1 MSSKQATNQP
11 SNVDQTNN
19 SITDYGLLNHSL
31 GYLLRR
37 AQVKAFQNFAS
48 HFDAFDIKP
57 AQFSAL
63 ELIDKNPGMRQ
74 SRLAEALGLQRTN
87 LVGML
92 DLLQKRELIKRQP
105 APDDRRSHALHLT
118 PKGSRLLEQLHTQFH
133 NHENELFQSIGDEGN
148 LQAVRRALLAISHLS
163 VDR

>member
-1 MSSKQATNQP
+1 MSSNKAADHPLNIAP
-11 SNVDQTNN
+11 SNESGTN
-19 SITDYGLLNHSL
+19 YGLLNQSL

-37 AQVKAFQNFAS
+37 AQVKAFQSFAS
-48 HFDAFDIKP
+48 HFDVFDIKP
-57 AQFSAL
+57 VQFSAL
-63 ELIDKNPGMRQ
+63 ELIANNPGMRQ

-92 DLLQKRELIKRQP
+92 DLLQKRGLIERQP

-118 PKGSRLLEQLHTQFH
+118 QKGEQLLEHLHGQFH
-133 NHENELFQSIGDEGN
+133 KHEGELLQSIGEDDLET
-148 LQAVRRALLAISHLS
+148 VRRALLALSHLS

>member
-1 MSSKQATNQP
+1 MSSTKKPDNHTNP
-11 SNVDQTNN
+11 DLS
-19 SITDYGLLNHSL
+19 SELGTDYGVLNHAM

-37 AQVKAFQNFAS
+37 AQVQVFQDFAS
-48 HFDAFDIKP
+48 YFEVFDIKP

-74 SRLAEALGLQRTN
+74 SRLAEALGIQRTN

-92 DLLQKRELIKRQP
+92 DLLQKRGLIKREP

-118 PKGSRLLEQLHTQFH
+118 PKGVQLLEHLHAQFH
-133 NHENELFQSIGDEGN
+133 KHESELYKSIGEEN
-148 LQAVRRALLAISHLS
+148 LETVRKALIALSNISAS
-163 VDR
+163 K